1 MARVRVADDIKAVRL
16 RLEELR
22 REPGQLHADGPVQRP
37 PSPDPE
43 AVALT
48 GRGPERTRNR
58 FRLHFGTDVRG
69 PGITPQSAPNHQA
82 PEATR
87 SL

>member
-1 MARVRVADDIKAVRL
+1 MKEEIDSRPRGSDFKAIRL

-22 REPGQLHADGPVQRP
+22 REPAQLHADGPVHRP
-37 PSPDPE
+37 PSPDAE

-58 FRLHFGTDVRG
+58 FRPHFGTHLKGRG
-69 PGITPQSAPNHQA
+69 N
-82 PEATR
+82 
-87 SL
+87 